1 MRRNF
6 VITEWRTSYRY
17 SLVVVVVDTLVVVLV
32 VLSLLLL
39 LLVVVVVV
47 VVDTLVVMVVDT
59 RDHHS
64 DLSTKDLVAPLGQ
77 VRPRKGVSGGGC

>member
-17 SLVVVVVDTLVVVLV
+17 SLVVVVVDTLVVVVVLV
-32 VLSLLLL
+32 VLLLLL
-39 LLVVVVVV
+39 LLVVV
-47 VVDTLVVMVVDT
+47 VVDT